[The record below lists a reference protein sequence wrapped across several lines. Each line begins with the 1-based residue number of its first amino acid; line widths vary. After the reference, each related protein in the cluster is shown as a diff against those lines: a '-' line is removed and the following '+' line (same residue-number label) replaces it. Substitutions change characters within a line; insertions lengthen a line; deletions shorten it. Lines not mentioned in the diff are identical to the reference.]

1 MMKPKTRATA
11 VKLVELVVAT
21 ATSTKTSGITIQKT
35 NASKQPDIPT
45 TFPVLAKR
53 SVLSAPLGVALL
65 IV

>member
-1 MMKPKTRATA
+1 